1 MIAVV
6 ERVISAGVKVRGQ
19 EISRIGQGLLVLLG
33 VKQEDTQD
41 DLSYIVRKV
50 SGLRVFS
57 QDGKMSK
64 SVVDISGELLVV
76 SQFTLLG
83 DARHG
88 NRPDFTQ
95 AAKADVAKQMYEEC
109 VAAFRALG
117 IRTQT
122 GEFGAHM
129 VVESQGDGPVT
140 ILLDSRKQL

>member
-6 ERVISAGVKVRGQ
+6 ERVIGAGVIVNGQ
-19 EISRIGQGLLVLLG
+19 EISRIGHGLLVLLG
-33 VKQEDTQD
+33 VGEGDTKD
-41 DLSYIVRKV
+41 DLAYIVRKV
-50 SGLRVFS
+50 SGLRIFS

-64 SVVDISGELLVV
+64 SVVDTGGELLVV

-95 AAKADVAKQMYEEC
+95 AAKADSAKQMYEQC
-109 VAAFRALG
+109 VAAFRELG

-140 ILLDSRKQL
+140 ILLDSKKRL

>member
-6 ERVISAGVKVRGQ
+6 ERVISAGVKVNGQ
-19 EISRIGQGLLVLLG
+19 EIARIGQGLLVLLG
-33 VKQEDTQD
+33 VGEGDTKD
-41 DLSYIVRKV
+41 DLAYIVRKTA
-50 SGLRVFS
+50 GLRVFP
-57 QDGKMSK
+57 QDGKMTK
-64 SVVDISGELLVV
+64 SVVDTGGELLVV

-95 AAKADVAKQMYEEC
+95 AAKADIAKQMYEQC
-109 VAAFRALG
+109 VADFRALG

-129 VVESQGDGPVT
+129 VVESEGDGPVT
-140 ILLDSRKQL
+140 ILLDSKKRL